1 MSNYYAQ
8 TDPAGVVQRVVVA
21 DSAAWCTEHLGGSWV
36 QTADPYTPANGLRYA
51 GPGYRWDPD
60 YGQFFPWS
68 IDTATGT
75 LWIVADAWAQVV
87 ELDRDTYLET
97 TGLGLVE
104 ETVDGVAYVVLGGRT
119 ITEDDQLDLLEILP

>member
-51 GPGYRWDPD
+51 GPGYRWDAE

-68 IDTATGT
+68 ADTLTGT
-75 LWIVADAWAQVV
+75 MWCPAASWDA
-87 ELDRDTYLET
+87 LDVDTQTAFLEQ
-97 TGLGLVE
+97 TGLVAARETITAVE
-104 ETVDGVAYVVLGGRT
+104 YVVFGGRT
-119 ITEDDQLDLLEILP
+119 ITEDDQLALTEVI